1 MMTTLA
7 FAIFSEA
14 LQSSNAELLRRV
26 AEDYGLSK
34 TEVLA
39 RYGYLVPCAAI
50 NKKNRACKRFAAPRG
65 LLCTLHAKRPDVRIR
80 DAVKPAAVLV
90 SQPEAES
97 PRAEPETE
105 SPDKCSLSSLED
117 AWDELERMLM
127 EETEAAMD

>member
-1 MMTTLA
+1 MSLA

-39 RYGYLVPCAAI
+39 RYGYLIPCAAI

-65 LLCTLHAKRPDVRIR
+65 LLCTLHAK
-80 DAVKPAAVLV
+80 
-90 SQPEAES
+90 S
-97 PRAEPETE
+97 
-105 SPDKCSLSSLED
+105 
-117 AWDELERMLM
+117 
-127 EETEAAMD
+127 

>member
-1 MMTTLA
+1 MSLA

-39 RYGYLVPCAAI
+39 RYGYLIPCAAI

-65 LLCTLHAKRPDVRIR
+65 LLCTLHAKRPDVKIA
-80 DAVKPAAVLV
+80 DTNIKPKPKPE
-90 SQPEAES
+90 PEA
-97 PRAEPETE
+97 E
-105 SPDKCSLSSLED
+105 SPDKCSLSAETAGELED